1 VVAPARDR
9 IIARSQPVAINV
21 TVSTTLTILLLGLCL
36 GFVSG
41 LRTFTPLAAVLL
53 RRGSAWGIVLS
64 VAAVAEYVVDAMP
77 NTPARTG
84 AVGFTA
90 RVISGALGGWLIVT
104 THGGAGMPGAIA
116 GIIGAVIGTY
126 AGYAMRCEAIKR
138 IGTYPAAIVGDLIA
152 IGLAALI
159 VTR

>member
-53 RRGSAWGIVLS
+53 RRGSVWGFVLT

-90 RVISGALGGWLIVT
+90 RVISGAIVGWLLAT
-104 THGGAGMPGAIA
+104 MHGGAGMPGAIA

-138 IGTYPAAIVGDLIA
+138 IGTYPAAIAGDLIA
-152 IGLAALI
+152 IGLAVLI